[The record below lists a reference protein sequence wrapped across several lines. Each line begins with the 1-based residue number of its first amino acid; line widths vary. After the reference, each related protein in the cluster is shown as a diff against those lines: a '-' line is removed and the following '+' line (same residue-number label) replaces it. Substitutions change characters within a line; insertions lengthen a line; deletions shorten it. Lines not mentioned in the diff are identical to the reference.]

1 MVAEVLNTY
10 GQMIVQKLQD
20 DIKNKP
26 FTRTNKKTGKTYNTP
41 LNASGRLAKSIRY
54 VVEDNT
60 LKVYA
65 DSYIYYLVYG
75 RGPTKSGGNGELL
88 PIIRKWIDVKGIT
101 PYDNISKDS
110 LAFLITRSIHTNGT
124 LLYPQGSTLISDI
137 VNEKMINDLKSDIFT
152 QVVDEAVSAFHTLK
166 KVA

>member
-1 MVAEVLNTY
+1 MVKEVLNTY
-10 GQMIVQKLQD
+10 GQMIVKKLQD

-26 FTRTNKKTGKTYNTP
+26 IPRKNGKSYP

-75 RGPTKSGGNGELL
+75 RGPTKADGNGELL

-101 PYDNISKDS
+101 PNDGISKDS
-110 LAFLITRSIHTNGT
+110 LAFLITRSIHKNGT

-137 VNEKMINDLKSDIFT
+137 VNEKMINDLKSDIFI